1 MRWRRTPRGISCHEL
16 VELVTAYLDGA
27 LSAAEATR
35 FEAHLET
42 CPDCSAYVAQFA
54 QTINALGALPAEQLR
69 EEMLAPLLDAFRGY
83 VRER

>member
-1 MRWRRTPRGISCHEL
+1 MSCHEL
-16 VELVTAYLDGA
+16 VELVTAYLDGV
-27 LSAAEATR
+27 LSPAEAAR

-42 CPDCSAYVAQFA
+42 CPDCSGYVEQFA

-69 EEMLAPLLDAFRGY
+69 EETLAPLLDAFRGY